1 MQHLEHTYTKKLFV
15 IYLKFKFNL
24 VSCIL
29 SGILYRRV
37 KQLAQDH
44 TARKIQTQIIWLW
57 SLCSEPSVS
66 HGFFLGTANLEPEIH
81 LRWLL
86 LILKGQSHC

>member
-44 TARKIQTQIIWLW
+44 TARKIQTPIVWLW
-57 SLCSEPSVS
+57 SLCSEPSPM
-66 HGFFLGTANLEPEIH
+66 GFSLEQ
-81 LRWLL
+81 LTWNQK
-86 LILKGQSHC
+86 LI